1 MATQISIACLSLLGG
16 LGVFLMA
23 MKLLSNNIETLAG
36 NKMKLMLAKLGKSK
50 IVGVG
55 IGAGVTAII
64 QSSGAVSV
72 MVIGFVN
79 AGLMSLVQGAT
90 IIFGANIGTTITA
103 QIVALGMLGSGAIS
117 MDVIFGAFCGLGALV
132 LLFVKNDTAK
142 KIAGLVAS
150 FGMLFIG
157 LTLMSEA
164 MSIFTTAPKL
174 IAFLAKIQN
183 PILLVLI
190 GCLVTA
196 VLQSSSAMT
205 GIIITM
211 IFGGLININQGIYM
225 TFGSNI
231 GSCVVAVIACIGQ
244 STNAKRT
251 AFIHFFFNVLGVV
264 IFMLI
269 GLFMKLGSTSFGAIL
284 NLMFPNV
291 PTTQLA
297 MMHTIFNTITVI
309 LILPFTNLVV
319 KMTEKIIKDKPNKKD
334 GGMRLTYLEEHILGT
349 PPIAVEQIKKEVVDM
364 AGNAMANFNLAIDSI
379 INLDLSHKKDFAKR
393 EEFINFQNKEIIRY
407 VINVTKLDVSDADRA
422 FLGTVYHTVTDLER
436 IGDYAENIL
445 EYTEKLID
453 DNQHFSN
460 GAIAELGS
468 LTDKLNELYNV
479 TMSMFITCDYSEINK
494 AEQLE
499 EDVDKMTEQMG
510 HNHIRRMTEGSCTMD
525 VGSLYLALNSNAE
538 RIGDHIINIAE
549 SVDAFKKKNKPA
561 DVAAPQNA

>member
-1 MATQISIACLSLLGG
+1 MAKEISIACLSLLGG
-16 LGVFLMA
+16 LGVFLIA
-23 MKLLSNNIETLAG
+23 MKLLSTNIETLAG
-36 NKMKLMLAKLGKSK
+36 NKMKLMLAKLGRSK

-79 AGLMSLVQGAT
+79 AGLMSLAQGAT

-103 QIVALGMLGSGAIS
+103 QIVALGMLGSGGIS
-117 MDVIFGAFCGLGALV
+117 MDIIFGALCGIGAFI

-157 LTLMSEA
+157 LNLMSDA
-164 MSIFTTAPKL
+164 MNVFTKSSAL
-174 IAFLAKIQN
+174 ISFLATIQN

-196 VLQSSSAMT
+196 ILQSSSAMT

-211 IFGGLININQGIYM
+211 IFGGLINIDQGIYM

-231 GSCVVAVIACIGQ
+231 GSCVVAVIACLGQ

-251 AFIHFFFNVLGVV
+251 AFIHFFFNFVGVV

-269 GLFMKLGSTSFGAIL
+269 GLFMKLGGTGFGQVL
-284 NLMFPNV
+284 NLMFPEV

-297 MMHTIFNTITVI
+297 MMHTIFNVCTV
-309 LILPFTNLVV
+309 LLVLPFTNLIV
-319 KMTEKIIKDKPNKKD
+319 KMTEKLIKDKPSKNEEKIH
-334 GGMRLTYLEEHILGT
+334 LTYLEEHILGT
-349 PPIAVEQIKKEVVDM
+349 PPIAVEQVKKEVIDM

-379 INLDLSHKKDFAKR
+379 INRDLSHKKDFEKR
-393 EEFINFQNKEIIRY
+393 EEFINFQNREIIRY
-407 VINVTKLDVSDADRA
+407 VINITKLEISDYDRA
-422 FLGTVYHTVTDLER
+422 FLGTVYHTVTDIER

-445 EYTEKLID
+445 EYTEKLVEE
-453 DNQHFSN
+453 NQSFSK
-460 GAIAELGS
+460 GAIAELGQ
-468 LTDKLNELYNV
+468 LTDKINELYNI
-479 TMSMFITCDYSEINK
+479 TMSMFITSDYSDIDNAEAAEEEID
-494 AEQLE
+494 ALT
-499 EDVDKMTEQMG
+499 DQMG
-510 HNHIRRMTEGSCTMD
+510 KNHIRRMTEGSCTMD
-525 VGSLYLALNSNAE
+525 VGSLYLSLNSNAE

-549 SVDAFKKKNKPA
+549 SVNDFKKKSKEKLPPLETA
-561 DVAAPQNA
+561 